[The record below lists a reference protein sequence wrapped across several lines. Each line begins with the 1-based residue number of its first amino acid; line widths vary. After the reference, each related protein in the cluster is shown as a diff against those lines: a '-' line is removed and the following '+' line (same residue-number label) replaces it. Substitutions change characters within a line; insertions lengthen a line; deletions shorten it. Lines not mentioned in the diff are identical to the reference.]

1 MSRYKE
7 VLTLKEPAF
16 IGFIYT
22 DLKPQNFLMK
32 IREPDQVI
40 NHELVT
46 RPAVIYEA
54 PKTASFIEVGYC
66 PVQSLPLPLA
76 IEGDRRELLFEV
88 VISDFGHAHFDD
100 QYLSKIVQ
108 PSALR
113 APEVALGLTWDK
125 AIDIW
130 SLGCLVSILP
140 SRWYH
145 MRQRI
150 PCRCMNLQP
159 APGYFVQRTLA
170 KPRRSDTV
178 SLK

>member
-1 MSRYKE
+1 MISVELYTQVSVNPGVKR
-7 VLTLKEPAF
+7 VPRSLALL
-16 IGFIYT
+16 YT

-40 NHELVT
+40 NNELVI

-54 PKTASFIEVGYC
+54 PKTVPFLEVGYC
-66 PVQSLPLPLA
+66 PVQSLPLPFV
-76 IEGDRRELLFEV
+76 IDGDRRKLLFEV

-100 QYLSKIVQ
+100 QHLSKIVQ

-130 SLGCLVSILP
+130 SLGCLVSIFIV
-140 SRWYH
+140 YVV
-145 MRQRI
+145 I
-150 PCRCMNLQP
+150 
-159 APGYFVQRTLA
+159 
-170 KPRRSDTV
+170 
-178 SLK
+178 